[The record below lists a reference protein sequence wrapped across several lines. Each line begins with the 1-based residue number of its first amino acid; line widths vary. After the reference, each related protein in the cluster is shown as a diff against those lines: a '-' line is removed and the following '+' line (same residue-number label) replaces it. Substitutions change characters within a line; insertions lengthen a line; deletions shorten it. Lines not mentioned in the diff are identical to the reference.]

1 MAALK
6 GKHVLRVGP
15 DADEALTTRFCST
28 FKKQNGFQMCSCSS
42 VCFFLLG
49 EEARALQGIG
59 AVRPLNFQVFPSFTR
74 TSRLNLVWLC
84 SLWLVSSTFN
94 MFPYSFSSM
103 DEGSGPVFK

>member
-15 DADEALTTRFCST
+15 DADEALTTRFCLT

-59 AVRPLNFQVFPSFTR
+59 AVRLLNFQVFPSFTR
-74 TSRLNLVWLC
+74 TTAELSVAVFPLACVFNVQHV
-84 SLWLVSSTFN
+84 SLQL
-94 MFPYSFSSM
+94 
-103 DEGSGPVFK
+103 FKHG